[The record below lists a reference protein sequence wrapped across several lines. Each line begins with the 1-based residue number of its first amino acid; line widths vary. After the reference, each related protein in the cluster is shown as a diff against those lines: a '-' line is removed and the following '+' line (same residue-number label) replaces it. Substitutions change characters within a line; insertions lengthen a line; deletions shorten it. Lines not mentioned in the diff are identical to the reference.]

1 MRPNATKLL
10 AHDFLKDVAEQQVRM
25 NSSSFS
31 SPRAGDGP
39 PRDGGMAI
47 PTSLPLTDPLE
58 ESAQSVSTGDVLHSI
73 EEAVENEPPTPVI
86 NSARRESTQSESMG
100 EHGEAEINECD
111 RISADAVE
119 WARGKDIE
127 IIHNLL
133 SRGVRVRGAAR
144 FADSV
149 FGSSF

>member
-10 AHDFLKDVAEQQVRM
+10 AHDFLKDGAEQQVRM

-58 ESAQSVSTGDVLHSI
+58 ESTQSVSTGDVLHSI

-111 RISADAVE
+111 RTA
-119 WARGKDIE
+119 
-127 IIHNLL
+127 HPLL
-133 SRGVRVRGAAR
+133 PPP
-144 FADSV
+144 
-149 FGSSF
+149 